1 MKKHEK
7 AGYYFGIAVALVL
20 AALALYWLTGKVGQT
35 GARWWAALATLAL
48 PLAVGASWILASQSA
63 REHLAGFDR
72 GINTAERTITS
83 VGRGLQTNANAAV
96 RAAQQRA
103 APPPQPVD
111 NSDLLPPVGQMII
124 TEALP
129 TGEVVNLG

>member
-20 AALALYWLTGKVGQT
+20 AALALYWLIGKVGQT

-48 PLAVGASWILASQSA
+48 PLAVGVAWVLATQAA

-72 GINTAERTITS
+72 GINSAERTLTA
-83 VGRGLQTNANAAV
+83 VGRGLQTNANAA

-103 APPPQPVD
+103 APQVVD
-111 NSDLLPPVGQMII
+111 NSDLLPPVSQMII

-129 TGEVVNLG
+129 AGNTVNLG

>member
-1 MKKHEK
+1 VKKHEK

-35 GARWWAALATLAL
+35 GVRWWAALATLAL
-48 PLAVGASWILASQSA
+48 PLAVGVAWVLAAQAA

-72 GINTAERTITS
+72 GINSAEQTITA

-103 APPPQPVD
+103 APPQPVD
-111 NSDLLPPVGQMII
+111 NSDLLPPVSQMII

-129 TGEVVNLG
+129 TGNVNLG